1 MYCDDKKCGDK
12 DCKLKEVHWIHQC
25 AIRKALQVLWAK
37 RPIPILVCL
46 QTPRRFG
53 ELKRWVKDISEKM
66 LIQTLRQLET
76 HNFVKRK
83 DFKTLPP
90 KVKYSLT
97 KKGKES
103 LDLVPLLVRIGNT
116 IHLDI

>member
-1 MYCDDKKCGDK
+1 
-12 DCKLKEVHWIHQC
+12 
-25 AIRKALQVLWAK
+25 
-37 RPIPILVCL
+37 
-46 QTPRRFG
+46 
-53 ELKRWVKDISEKM
+53 M